1 MNSRTTK
8 IAALVVTS
16 TLVVS
21 TLGVVLG
28 ASLEKGYGVST
39 KLMSFVSRYWP
50 GLRSP
55 TAELSESRQ
64 SPIPEPQQGNLQL
77 FILAG
82 QSNMS
87 GMGAIPE
94 SGKAPESG
102 KESHPNVYVFGN
114 DYRWKPGREPVDD
127 PSNQVDPVSID
138 LTAGVGPAL
147 SFASTVLAKQPNA
160 AIGLIPCAKGG
171 SLISEWRRSLS
182 DTTLYGSC
190 LKRIRAASA
199 MGKIAGILY
208 FQGEIDAVDPKEH
221 PDRTFLPNQWASEFT
236 TLVKDWRQ
244 DLGHPQLPIVFA
256 QIGTHADPTR
266 FKHWDQVKA
275 QQRSV
280 RLPFS
285 AMITTD
291 DLALQDYA
299 HFTTDSYRVIG
310 QRFGQAYLSLPPQ
323 PDQKSSGEQKAS
335 N

>member
-1 MNSRTTK
+1 MNFKTAKLATF
-8 IAALVVTS
+8 AA
-16 TLVVS
+16 TLTLGVAI
-21 TLGVVLG
+21 LGVVLG
-28 ASLEKGYGVST
+28 ASLEKSHGVST
-39 KLMSFVSRYWP
+39 KLMSLVSRYWP

-55 TAELSESRQ
+55 ATDLSNSRQ
-64 SPIPEPQQGNLQL
+64 SPIPEPQQGKLQL

-94 SGKAPESG
+94 SGKG
-102 KESHPNVYVFGN
+102 IHPNVYVFGN
-114 DYRWKPGREPVDD
+114 DYRWKPGQEPVDD

-138 LTAGVGPAL
+138 LAAGVGPAL
-147 SFASTVLAKQPNA
+147 SFASTVLAKQPNQ

-171 SLISEWRRSLS
+171 SLISEWRRNLS

-199 MGKIAGILY
+199 MGEIAGILY

-221 PDRTFLPNQWASEFT
+221 PDRTFLPNQWANEFT

-244 DLGHPQLPIVFA
+244 DLGRPQLPIVFA
-256 QIGTHADPTR
+256 QIGTHTDPTL

-285 AMITTD
+285 TMVTTD
-291 DLALQDYA
+291 DLALQDYV

-310 QRFGQAYLSLPPQ
+310 QRFGQAYLSLRSQ
-323 PDQKSSGEQKAS
+323 PEQKAQGAQTS
-335 N
+335 PN